1 MITTFAETARTSIQ
15 ERSSAPKES
24 RARDAALLEA
34 VASQARHDNFPVALR
49 ILPESLRKHLMA
61 VYGFARLADDLGD
74 EYPGDRTEAL
84 NWLEGQID
92 ALYAGSPQHPIF
104 RRLAPTV
111 ARFDIPRTPLD
122 RLLAANRMD
131 QTKKRYQ
138 NWAELME
145 YCSLSANPVG
155 HMVLAILEADTPSR
169 RAASD
174 SVCSA
179 LQVIEH
185 VGDIAEDA
193 AAGRVYVPAEVL
205 EGFGCSEMEL
215 MSRAASPSLV
225 GVVAYLETRAREML
239 EPGRALV
246 QSLQGYARLSVA
258 GFVAGGLAAL
268 DAIVAVRY
276 DVLGTPVRRSRL
288 GTAAH
293 MVRLCVSDL
302 TCSQV
307 RDSSRAPSSRA
318 PSSRA
323 VSLFA
328 AESPVGRLLC
338 SSGCPTK
345 IKHPI

>member
-1 MITTFAETARTSIQ
+1 M
-15 ERSSAPKES
+15 
-24 RARDAALLEA
+24 
-34 VASQARHDNFPVALR
+34 SQARHENFPVALR

-61 VYGFARLADDLGD
+61 VYGFARLTDDLGD
-74 EYPGDRTEAL
+74 EYLGDRTEAL

-92 ALYAGSPQHPIF
+92 ALYAGSPQHPVF
-104 RRLAPTV
+104 MRLAPTV

-122 RLLAANRMD
+122 QLLAANRMD

-138 NWAELME
+138 DWGELME

-155 HMVLAILEADTPSR
+155 HMVLAVLEADTPRR

-205 EGFGCSEMEL
+205 EGFGCSEKEL
-215 MSRAASPSLV
+215 VSRAASPSLV

-246 QSLQGYARLSVA
+246 RSLRGYARLSVA
-258 GFVAGGLAAL
+258 GFVAGGLATL

-276 DVLGTPVRRSRL
+276 DVLGKPVSRSRL

-293 MVRLCVSDL
+293 MARLCAADL

-307 RDSSRAPSSRA
+307 HDSSRALSP
-318 PSSRA
+318 RA
-323 VSLFA
+323 VRLFA
-328 AESPVGRLLC
+328 AERSAGRLLC
-338 SSGCPTK
+338 GSAHPTR

>member
-1 MITTFAETARTSIQ
+1 MITTFAETARTSTQ
-15 ERSSAPKES
+15 ERACAPRKSS
-24 RARDAALLEA
+24 ARDAILLEA
-34 VASQARHDNFPVALR
+34 VVSQARHENFPVALR

-61 VYGFARLADDLGD
+61 IYGFARLTDDLGD
-74 EYPGDRTEAL
+74 EYPGDRNEAL

-92 ALYAGSPQHPIF
+92 ALYAGSPKHPVF

-111 ARFDIPRTPLD
+111 ARFDIPRAPLD

-131 QTKKRYQ
+131 QLKKRYQ
-138 NWAELME
+138 DWEELME

-155 HMVLAILEADTPSR
+155 HMVLAVLEADTPRR

-246 QSLQGYARLSVA
+246 RSLRGYARLSVA
-258 GFVAGGLAAL
+258 GFVAGGLATL

-276 DVLGTPVRRSRL
+276 DVLGKSVRRSRL

-293 MVRLCVSDL
+293 MIRLCAPDL

-307 RDSSRAPSSRA
+307 LDSSRALSPRA
-318 PSSRA
+318 A
-323 VSLFA
+323 NLFA
-328 AESPVGRLLC
+328 AERSACRLFRC
-338 SSGCPTK
+338 SAYPTR